1 MLDLPDLKLL
11 AVLLKVRSLA
21 DAARRLNVTPP
32 AMSVRLQR
40 IETKFGVKLVMR
52 SSRQFALTD
61 SGRRLAAEAQVLLE
75 QIESLHERVGQTSQ
89 EFAGPLHIAAPFGF
103 GRRYMAPL
111 VHQFMQQHPMVVP
124 TLLLAEDP
132 LREHPDADVVIHI
145 GRMRDSSWVAHKLFS
160 NERWLCA
167 SPQYVHAHGDP
178 STPQELA
185 NHRCLC
191 LQENHEDGSLWSL
204 RRKAGERAKAVTV
217 RVTPSLVTNDGDV
230 LCQWAERGLGVVL
243 RSQWDLAGRIAS
255 GTLVRVL
262 PGWQG
267 ERADVFAL
275 VAARHGLTR
284 RVSAFLAHAR
294 SELRGTSE

>member
-11 AVLLKVRSLA
+11 AELLRVRSLA

-40 IETKFGVKLVMR
+40 IEAKFGVKMVTR

-61 SGRRLAAEAQVLLE
+61 SGRRLGAEAQLLLE
-75 QIESLHERVGQTSQ
+75 QIESLHERVGKTSL

-103 GRRYMAPL
+103 GRRYVAPL
-111 VHQFMQQHPMVVP
+111 VQQFLQAHPMVAP

-145 GRMRDSSWVAHKLFS
+145 GRMRDSSWVTHKLCS

-167 SPQYVHAHGDP
+167 SPQYLQQHGEP

-204 RRKAGERAKAVTV
+204 RRKGSDRAKAATV

-230 LCQWAERGLGVVL
+230 LCQWAEAGLGVVL
-243 RSQWDLAGRIAS
+243 RSQWDLASRIAS
-255 GTLVRVL
+255 GALVQVL
-262 PGWQG
+262 QGWQG

-275 VAARHGLTR
+275 VPARHGLTR

-294 SELRGTSE
+294 KALRDAAL